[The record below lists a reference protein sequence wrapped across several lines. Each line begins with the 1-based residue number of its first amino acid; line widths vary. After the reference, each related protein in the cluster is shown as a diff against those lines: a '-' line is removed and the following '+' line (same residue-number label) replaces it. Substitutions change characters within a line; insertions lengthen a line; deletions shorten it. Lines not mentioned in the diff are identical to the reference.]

1 MKVGKNDGT
10 TYDTRKLA
18 NTTVPQHLGTMVI
31 DALEIHVRE
40 TNRMS
45 QCIAQFAYNFS

>member
-1 MKVGKNDGT
+1 MKVGKNDDT
-10 TYDTRKLA
+10 TYDTSKLA

-45 QCIAQFAYNFS
+45 QRIAQFA